1 MGERR
6 PGTAA
11 RTRAV
16 AQGDRRAPPL
26 QRSHASADITQMTHE
41 GTGSGSDPGSVSVE
55 PTFASLGDPAPLDLP
70 ALAFQAG
77 PSPPYVVP
85 TRRYVGLILVLLA
98 VVIVGAVA
106 ALTLHGPKLAQTS
119 SQTLNAAT
127 FTTSYPSGWLMSV
140 RRANGITTYQLS
152 SGADPASAVEI
163 PPPGTISITISEVS
177 AATVALHPLGGA
189 VPDVDAATQT
199 ALELLPNVVGTPP
212 GALAD
217 TVTAA
222 AHATTL
228 GGSDAAQ
235 TAFAYTY
242 AGLANAQSDI
252 VARRGDQIFDAE
264 LDSEPSLQSQ
274 GNAALA
280 TLIAAWRWRG

>member
-1 MGERR
+1 MGGGR
-6 PGTAA
+6 PGSAA
-11 RTRAV
+11 PARAV
-16 AQGDRRAPPL
+16 ARGDRRAPPL
-26 QRSHASADITQMTHE
+26 QRSPAAADITQMTHQ
-41 GTGSGSDPGSVSVE
+41 GTGSDSDPGGVSVE

-70 ALAFQAG
+70 ALAFQAA

-85 TRRYVGLILVLLA
+85 TRRYVALILVLVA
-98 VVIVGAVA
+98 VVIVGAIA
-106 ALTLHGPKLAQTS
+106 ALTVHGPKGAQTS
-119 SQTLNAAT
+119 SQTLNAAM
-127 FTTSYPSGWLMSV
+127 FTTSYPSGWQLAV
-140 RRANGITTYQLS
+140 RHANGITSYQLS
-152 SGADPASAVEI
+152 SGADPGAAAEI

-177 AATVALHPLGGA
+177 AATVALHPLDGA

-212 GALAD
+212 GALAE

-222 AHATTL
+222 AHETTL

-235 TAFAYTY
+235 TAYAYTY

-280 TLIAAWRWRG
+280 TVIAAWRWRG